1 MNYTKD
7 ERIILTLDAG
17 GTNFVFSAIQSCNE
31 IISPINKP
39 IKGLNLHQIL
49 TLIIDGFVLV
59 NEKVYKKADAISF
72 SFPGPADYK
81 NGIIGKLENLPAFE
95 GGIALQPMLENK
107 FKLPVFINNDGDLF
121 TFGEAIAGFL
131 PKINSSLKKHGTIKK
146 YANLLGITLGTGFGA
161 GIVTNNQMMLG
172 DNSAGAE
179 INRMRNKLYPATN
192 AEDSLTIR
200 AIKRV
205 YNRETTFSN
214 EKSLEPKG
222 IFDIATGN
230 KKGDKKAA
238 LIAFEELAI
247 VAGDT
252 LANASSL
259 IDGLI
264 VIGGGLAGA
273 HPVFLQKL
281 VNEMNSKFKTLEDED
296 LQRMEV
302 KAFNLESKIGFNDFI
317 KDTSIEISVPLS
329 DQKVKYDPIKK
340 IGVGISKLGTSKATS
355 IGAYVFALK
364 QLDKIKV

>member
-1 MNYTKD
+1 MNYSKD
-7 ERIILTLDAG
+7 QRIILTLDAG
-17 GTNFVFSAIQSCNE
+17 GTNFVFSAIQACDE
-31 IISPINKP
+31 IISPQNKT

-49 TLIIDGFVLV
+49 TLIIDGFELV
-59 NEKVYKKADAISF
+59 NEMLDKKAEAISF

-81 NGIIGKLENLPAFE
+81 NGIIGKLENLPEFK
-95 GGIALQPMLENK
+95 GGIALQRMLENK

-131 PKINSSLKKHGTIKK
+131 PKINSSLKENGIIKE
-146 YANLLGITLGTGFGA
+146 YTNLLGITLGTGFGA
-161 GIVTNNQMMLG
+161 GIVTNNQMFLG

-205 YNRETTFSN
+205 YNRESTSSF
-214 EKSLEPKG
+214 EKSLEPKE
-222 IFDIATGN
+222 IFDIANNNKEGN
-230 KKGDKKAA
+230 KNAA
-238 LIAFEELAI
+238 LKAFEELAI

-264 VIGGGLAGA
+264 VIGGGLVGA

-281 VNEMNSKFKTLEDED
+281 VDEMNSNFTTMENES

-302 KAFNLESKIGFNDFI
+302 IAYNLESSIEFNNFI
-317 KDTSIEISVPLS
+317 KDTSLEINVPFC
-329 DQKVKYDPIKK
+329 DQKVKYDPVKK

-364 QLDKIKV
+364 QLDQV